1 MSKESAQLFF
11 ERFKEDET
19 FRRSLENAPDD
30 NARREIRK
38 REGFDFTREE
48 IQQVMDE
55 PLELSNGD
63 LEAVAGG
70 LDNEPSS
77 SENSESA
84 AAAAA
89 V

>member
-1 MSKESAQLFF
+1 MSMESARLFF
-11 ERFKEDET
+11 KRFKEDET
-19 FRRSLENAPDD
+19 FRCSLENAHDD
-30 NARREIRK
+30 NARRDIRK

-48 IQQVMDE
+48 IQQVMSE
-55 PLELSNGD
+55 PLELNNGD

-70 LDNEPSS
+70 FDDEPSS
-77 SENSESA
+77 SGNSEAA

>member
-1 MSKESAQLFF
+1 MESARLFF
-11 ERFKEDET
+11 KRFKEDET
-19 FRRSLENAPDD
+19 FRCSLENAPDD

-48 IQQVMDE
+48 IQQLMSE
-55 PLELSNGD
+55 PLELNNGD
-63 LEAVAGG
+63 LDAVSGG
-70 LDNEPSS
+70 LDTADTSS
-77 SENSESA
+77 SDSSEA